1 MNLDYESAAKYFF
14 ICMAI
19 WAPVLAPVVQ
29 KRWIITMITLST
41 VSSAEHFPI
50 TYTLDKGIF
59 RLLALY
65 KVTAT
70 GAW

>member
-29 KRWIITMITLST
+29 KRWIMLST

-50 TYTLDKGIF
+50 TYPLDKGIF
-59 RLLALY
+59 WSLALY
-65 KVTAT
+65 NVRAT

>member
-1 MNLDYESAAKYFF
+1 MNQDYEGAAKYIF

-29 KRWIITMITLST
+29 KRWIMLST

-50 TYTLDKGIF
+50 TYPLDKGIF
-59 RLLALY
+59 
-65 KVTAT
+65 
-70 GAW
+70 W

>member
-29 KRWIITMITLST
+29 K
-41 VSSAEHFPI
+41 
-50 TYTLDKGIF
+50 
-59 RLLALY
+59 
-65 KVTAT
+65 KVDNAIHCV
-70 GAW
+70 